1 MGLGEDVLSYK
12 RHQNNHIYGFPT
24 SKTPT
29 AHTSNCFRPCRG
41 CDQKS
46 WSHLWSPNK
55 QKDRMSNTCNTS
67 FTLSCSDPLSTGKWF
82 RPTSTPLSP
91 FSSLIL
97 PVFHRKRQICRQ
109 KSTAQAWTSSW
120 EHEQRAREWV
130 DGTSLSVRS
139 FTTLTQDAGLRN
151 GSKHICGC
159 MEVCAYIEQENII
172 HLGHYCNIC
181 FQFTKTTRR
190 KHWKSWTTHTWGGG
204 KNRLPWLHVFS
215 CIIGGC
221 DLCEVNWTKMSLVW
235 AQLCTASYE
244 HDLYRPN

>member
-204 KNRLPWLHVFS
+204 F
-215 CIIGGC
+215 
-221 DLCEVNWTKMSLVW
+221 VW
-235 AQLCTASYE
+235 GQLCTASYE